1 MGAAGA
7 RVFSTVGAELMES
20 AVACVIS
27 IQAPALHCQD
37 FPVVTSRRM
46 AAQSPVRAIIL
57 TLYFPWG
64 IFVLSSIGIH
74 LPACAIQASPD
85 PVLYLMDSH
94 VVGDATTRT
103 TSNSL
108 VDVAARTGSVD
119 SVNTD
124 AQSTATSMDFLI
136 SGFLVSIVTRD
147 PNAHLDHC
155 GYVPIEID
163 LKQHVQVVNVSKRDG
178 CVQLKNMNPPINR
191 LTGVIFFR

>member
-1 MGAAGA
+1 
-7 RVFSTVGAELMES
+7 
-20 AVACVIS
+20 
-27 IQAPALHCQD
+27 
-37 FPVVTSRRM
+37 
-46 AAQSPVRAIIL
+46 
-57 TLYFPWG
+57 
-64 IFVLSSIGIH
+64 
-74 LPACAIQASPD
+74 
-85 PVLYLMDSH
+85 
-94 VVGDATTRT
+94 
-103 TSNSL
+103 L

-191 LTGVIFFR
+191 LTKARSLSLTRRKNTLSLRAFARNRYFAWHRRGIGIYEF